1 MIRFIRLAIA
11 AMFALFALPA
21 LAVQPIG
28 SAGWTNGGWTN
39 SESSLFAGPGHE
51 YDEVGTVG
59 GGLRIRV
66 DRCSGLW
73 CQIDARNLR
82 GWIALTNISFGQEPW
97 RLFSKTARFPVR
109 YGGPVCFYS
118 GSNYTGK
125 ETCFAGTRAI
135 KDLALVGLDNSF
147 SSVKVGTGSVIAC
160 RDRNFRS
167 YCVILNKDIRNL
179 ESLLNNGITSI
190 RVY

>member
-1 MIRFIRLAIA
+1 MSRFIRLALV

-21 LAVQPIG
+21 LAVQPTG
-28 SAGWTNGGWTN
+28 SAGWTNDGWTN
-39 SESSLFAGPGHE
+39 SESALFTGPGHE
-51 YDEVGTVG
+51 YDEIGTVG

-73 CQIDARNLR
+73 CQIHAKNLK
-82 GWIALTNISFGQEPW
+82 GWMTLTNISFGQEPW
-97 RLFSKTARFPVR
+97 RLFGKTPRFPVR

-118 GSNYTGK
+118 GSNYTGA
-125 ETCFAGTRAI
+125 ETCFSGTRTI

-147 SSVKVGTGSVIAC
+147 SSVKVGTGSVMAC

-179 ESLLNNGITSI
+179 EGLLNNGITSI